1 MKKTSIV
8 LAALLAVTLSLTSC
22 ATLQQDVYTYT
33 EENSQ
38 IFSSI
43 EIYEEQF
50 IKIDAKA
57 QLERTAPLGE
67 ISGLLAD
74 IEGYKNSVNVTE
86 PYLNARLKAFE
97 GLLLQ
102 MSGRK
107 RNAEAAY
114 TEARGLQKGDRYVQL
129 LGCRLAKNTEESLTQ
144 IEGILKYDTKN
155 SVLMLEKGKL
165 LYQLGKYD
173 QAISVIDNAFVL
185 FDNEGLPN
193 YRNVYNPLRSY
204 IWDLNTVYGSDSS
217 ASDHAMTDLQ
227 ETLTLESLVN
237 LTLEN
242 TNLLENYRSAN
253 QKQKLAAFI
262 QTLERGGYFSSSYDP
277 QNANG
282 TSSYM
287 LGATE
292 ITRKMCARFIWNAYV
307 RRSGNLKQLSRY
319 SEKYRKAGR
328 TKTG

>member
-1 MKKTSIV
+1 MKKTSIM

-43 EIYEEQF
+43 EIYEERF

-114 TEARGLQKGDRYVQL
+114 TEARGLQKGDRYV
-129 LGCRLAKNTEESLTQ
+129 
-144 IEGILKYDTKN
+144 
-155 SVLMLEKGKL
+155 
-165 LYQLGKYD
+165 
-173 QAISVIDNAFVL
+173 
-185 FDNEGLPN
+185 
-193 YRNVYNPLRSY
+193 
-204 IWDLNTVYGSDSS
+204 
-217 ASDHAMTDLQ
+217 
-227 ETLTLESLVN
+227 
-237 LTLEN
+237 
-242 TNLLENYRSAN
+242 
-253 QKQKLAAFI
+253 
-262 QTLERGGYFSSSYDP
+262 
-277 QNANG
+277 
-282 TSSYM
+282 
-287 LGATE
+287 
-292 ITRKMCARFIWNAYV
+292 
-307 RRSGNLKQLSRY
+307 
-319 SEKYRKAGR
+319 
-328 TKTG
+328 